1 MDLKEIIYNNQ
12 KEKHKLENAI
22 GHLTENFNNFVE
34 IRGDELRKIY
44 KDLKKTIEFK
54 DCELIIVDDPHLN
67 FSAIDLEKKHILIE
81 KKGSLKTNSKLCEST
96 KLGNINRFKKK
107 CYLYSLT
114 LSPEVFSHENL
125 NKEVKDGASIS
136 PLIYDPT
143 NFEPHK
149 ILKLKINHDELVH
162 NKKEIIKN
170 AQKLVEDMINNS
182 EEYTPKGNRH
192 IIFRGVF
199 QHLECDG
206 VLNEKDDFKYLIN
219 YEKRDYMVFYFSRE
233 IQGEG
238 VVNIVLKHKLIPH
251 YLKEAFQEQFG
262 TVNITEN
269 ITENII
275 NNFLEQ
281 NKKK

>member
-1 MDLKEIIYNNQ
+1 MDLKEIIYNQTAKN
-12 KEKHKLENAI
+12 KS
-22 GHLTENFNNFVE
+22 E
-34 IRGDELRKIY
+34 IEMPFTGTVSLNPFDVIYGDELRKIY
-44 KDLKKTIEFK
+44 NDLKKTIEFK

-67 FSAIDLEKKHILIE
+67 FSPIDLEKKHILIE
-81 KKGSLKTNSKLCEST
+81 KKGSLKTNLKLCESV

-114 LSPEVFSHENL
+114 LSPEVFSPEDL

-136 PLIYDPT
+136 PLIYDPI

-170 AQKLVEDMINNS
+170 AQKLVEDIINNS
-182 EEYTPKGNRH
+182 EEYTPKGNRS
-192 IIFRGVF
+192 IIFRGVY

-219 YEKRDYMVFYFSRE
+219 DEKHDYMVFYFNRE

-238 VVNIVLKHKLIPH
+238 VVNIVLTHKLIPY
-251 YLKEAFQEQFG
+251 YLKQTFQEQFAG
-262 TVNITEN
+262 INLTED
-269 ITENII
+269 II